1 MSAGPASPGEVMSLT
16 DLRGEV
22 LEKIEE
28 TLKFWDERS
37 RVSLTGLRR
46 QVVGILGH
54 YLGNV
59 GRAGPARPG
68 GP

>member
-1 MSAGPASPGEVMSLT
+1 MSLT

-28 TLKFWDERS
+28 TLRFWDERE
-37 RVSLTGLRR
+37 RVSLAGLRR

-54 YLGNV
+54 YLGSA